1 VAWARRIVAAPAS
14 QAEMAHLTL
23 KHEVA
28 HRSDGVLD
36 RHGRIDTMDVIEVD
50 DIGFEPL
57 HVSVTSEN
65 PKVV

>member
-1 VAWARRIVAAPAS
+1 
-14 QAEMAHLTL
+14 MAHLTL
-23 KHEVA
+23 VHEVA

-57 HVSVTSEN
+57 QAALAARPNASSLKSRGTGRT
-65 PKVV
+65 